1 LRRNAPGV
9 VHLVHEV
16 INIYRY
22 VVFAAIIA
30 SWVAPGSNHP
40 LVVFLHRVTEP
51 LLAPIRK
58 VLPDLGG
65 IDISPIV
72 LLLALQILQK
82 LI

>member
-1 LRRNAPGV
+1 MVQSLAN
-9 VHLVHEV
+9 EV

-30 SWVAPGSNHP
+30 SWVAPGSSHP
-40 LVVFLHRVTEP
+40 LVVFLNRVTEP

-65 IDISPIV
+65 IDLSPIV
-72 LLLALQILQK
+72 LLFALHLVQRL
-82 LI
+82 L